1 MPQMPQVPQELRGLE
16 PHESYERR
24 PAGLGEELEES
35 SSQERDA
42 SGSSSSWVD
51 EVHGQEMM
59 LSMLNAGIELKATS
73 LKVMREEARRLEE
86 SVSKNQRQW
95 SERRRDKRGNTTET
109 AGLEESEDTTS
120 EGHEEESWPG
130 QMRTANIFR
139 AGQNAQKM
147 QTMQVKQ
154 PALLLQDPMQ
164 KFF

>member
-1 MPQMPQVPQELRGLE
+1 
-16 PHESYERR
+16 
-24 PAGLGEELEES
+24 
-35 SSQERDA
+35 
-42 SGSSSSWVD
+42 
-51 EVHGQEMM
+51 
-59 LSMLNAGIELKATS
+59 
-73 LKVMREEARRLEE
+73 MREEARRLEE